1 MKISNKTYD
10 ILKWIA
16 LVFLPAFTTFYG
28 VVGTTLQLNYV
39 QETLT
44 IMIAFDTFLGALL
57 GVSSNAYRKD
67 DDIPAD
73 IKAELIFEEDNDD
86 GK

>member
-1 MKISNKTYD
+1 MKLSNKTYD

-28 VVGTTLQLNYV
+28 VLGATLNIPFT

-44 IMIAFDTFLGALL
+44 ILVAFDTFIGALL
-57 GVSSNAYRKD
+57 GLSNSAYKKEKG
-67 DDIPAD
+67 DDI
-73 IKAELIFEEDNDD
+73 
-86 GK
+86 